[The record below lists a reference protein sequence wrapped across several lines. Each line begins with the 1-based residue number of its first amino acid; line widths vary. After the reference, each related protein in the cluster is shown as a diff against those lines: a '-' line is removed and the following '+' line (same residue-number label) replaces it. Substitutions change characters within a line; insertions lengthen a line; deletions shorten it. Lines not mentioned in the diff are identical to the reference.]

1 MVLLENVMN
10 LGIME
15 IAFCVLFASPSH
27 HPGDLLREPVKL
39 QGEVQEDAREVGPKS
54 RMMIDY
60 DAVWYD
66 NMRYGYVS
74 GYDVSSFDMLYD
86 MNCILNSLTI
96 ITIPIVTNPGGS
108 TKSN

>member
-1 MVLLENVMN
+1 MN

-60 DAVWYD
+60 DAV
-66 NMRYGYVS
+66 
-74 GYDVSSFDMLYD
+74 
-86 MNCILNSLTI
+86 
-96 ITIPIVTNPGGS
+96 
-108 TKSN
+108 